1 MKYFVYELFTGV
13 GFLNQLFS
21 LETGIYLANVFER
34 KLILI
39 IKYPLCHIGSSSWDY
54 GKILDFFDKDTLN
67 KLLPYG
73 YEVYYANQAVQF
85 LNKNKGKMRLIDFP
99 NQFSN
104 LVLVDKD
111 LNIPSNQKKI
121 TNFCANR
128 IPIIFDKNEYNDD
141 ENIYI
146 SKSNASRC
154 FYNFFT
160 TEQNYKLMNDICY
173 NLILN
178 KEIRDKFND
187 LYIPQNYTSIHFR
200 FGDKRHKKEL
210 IDRKCDVLEN
220 HLFEFL
226 KNNHNKDDFLMV
238 TADRKDSKIIEK
250 LEALDYDIIYSDD
263 LIKNCKSN
271 NLKNNS
277 VFHFLIEKMIA
288 ENADLFIGHSGSTV
302 SNHIQYNRY
311 INGKDHSNYT
321 NRILKKESSNNDI
334 IFNWNINN
342 SFSAGV
348 SWQTF
353 FPDNIELKDDKAKTN
368 LITLTNTGYLHFTVN
383 LLESMR
389 KLNIDHLLK
398 IYCIGSECFEFF
410 TEFYP
415 NNSII
420 QIDSSVNNEKW
431 VEYKSCQNP
440 DVVGKKKWADLTSH
454 KFACIQREFDAGNNV
469 IFTDGDIVFEKN
481 PIPYMNKFADTD
493 MEFVCQNDCC
503 DGSREMFC
511 TGFFF
516 FKCTENT
523 KKIVDFKTIQSE
535 IDSFQNDQQYLR
547 RKAKLMKYSYLDLN
561 LFPNGKFFRDKKPQ
575 NPFII
580 HFNYDV
586 GSAKIRRMKIFKKWL
601 IDKDNSKDIL
611 DLTNK
616 PKSSKIDL
624 FLKENDV
631 DLKQG
636 SISKC
641 SELFIFFTEFLEK
654 FQINNVVEIGF
665 LAGHISEYFL
675 KKGCKVTSFDL
686 GKFKSI
692 PAGKR
697 YLDMNY
703 QKHELIK
710 GDSKETLPKFIETN
724 KESIDLLIIDGAM
737 DESTI
742 AHDFAN
748 AMKLANEDTVIFVN
762 NVVKTPEY
770 IKYWNTNFN
779 TVYRNYIEQGDIIEL
794 KEFQEESV
802 GVGGVFCKF
811 TKEL

>member
-99 NQFSN
+99 NRFSN